1 MPSEARYEPRA
12 FSSMRQNVIFVIMA
26 ASQILTLLWAS
37 SSMTQKSRE
46 LDITHWLLFQG
57 ERQRGGPCPTS
68 NIQST
73 NEEESPKQILPLSK
87 EKPRNPPQSESIV
100 YDPKTSPFQ
109 ANGIVDPSITCDEIM
124 DHFHRLGDAFHHHH
138 GSLNGAVPPPLIN
151 YAFYQGQGFGR
162 LVDHSTAHC
171 LLSLG
176 MDRPCLIDLSDRDP
190 FYTWRSFI
198 HTGTYDW
205 EMDGEEMKPLANAV
219 RTAVAALPKQGF
231 AEWEPPVPH
240 TENLHLMEKFDQL
253 RGRSDRGKFFE
264 YIKHLRPENLP
275 KPLLSANWG
284 TWFPNLQSPLVY
296 GKCSSKELKTRIQ
309 NAMYKPTPLS
319 YKLHD
324 MRRFQVMKP
333 PLRPYGAIHI
343 RFVIMDMN
351 KMKVT
356 EDQLVLSLEKCIRAA
371 QKKTNLTE
379 WWLISDK
386 PSRAIALV
394 DRMPTDIKIH
404 YSSDMRNATMF
415 ANHSN
420 NPSARGLFGHSNMLD
435 SVLDWMVLH
444 ESQATI
450 ITKST
455 SYGISGARGR
465 GKIPDECAG
474 AYEIFT

>member
-1 MPSEARYEPRA
+1 MPPEVHQYEPRT
-12 FSSMRQNVIFVIMA
+12 FGSRRQTVIFVVMA
-26 ASQILTLLWAS
+26 VSQISTLWWAS
-37 SSMTQKSRE
+37 SSTLQQNREVDMTNS
-46 LDITHWLLFQG
+46 LLSLKG
-57 ERQRGGPCPTS
+57 EGTSGGGEPCPTVPAKTANREGS
-68 NIQST
+68 Q
-73 NEEESPKQILPLSK
+73 EEEKEPSPSSFKK
-87 EKPRNPPQSESIV
+87 AAV

-109 ANGIVDPSITCDEIM
+109 ANGIVDSSITCDEIM
-124 DHFHRLGDAFHHHH
+124 DHFHRLNYAFHHHD
-138 GSLNGAVPPPLIN
+138 SLDGTAPPPPLIN

-162 LVDHSTAHC
+162 LVDHSAAHC

-205 EMDGEEMKPLANAV
+205 ELDKDELKPLAHAV
-219 RTAVAALPKQGF
+219 QTAVAALPKQGL
-231 AEWEPPVPH
+231 AEWESPVPH
-240 TENLHLMEKFDQL
+240 TDNLHLMEKFDQFQ
-253 RGRSDRGKFFE
+253 GRSDRGKYFV
-264 YIKHLRPENLP
+264 YLKHLRPENLP
-275 KPLLSANWG
+275 KALLSANWG
-284 TWFPNLQSPLVY
+284 PWFPNLQSPSVY
-296 GKCSSKELKTRIQ
+296 GTCSHKELTTRIQ

-324 MRRFQVMKP
+324 MRRYQVMKP

-356 EDQLVLSLEKCIRAA
+356 DDELLTALEQCIRAA
-371 QKKTNLTE
+371 QERTNLSE

-386 PSRAIALV
+386 PSKAIAIV
-394 DRMPTDIKIH
+394 DRMPADMKIY
-404 YSSDMRNATMF
+404 YSSEMKNATGF

-420 NPSARGLFGHSNMLD
+420 NPSARGLFGHANMLD

-450 ITKST
+450 ITKAT

-465 GKIPDECAG
+465 GKVPDACAG
-474 AYEIFT
+474 AYELFT